1 MKNKA
6 EAAEFEEKY
15 LGMEYFDVKSQHC
28 LMPLMEV
35 TNSYNRNFVLS
46 FGHGGVRAI
55 IERVGER

>member
-1 MKNKA
+1 
-6 EAAEFEEKY
+6 
-15 LGMEYFDVKSQHC
+15 MEYFDVKSQHC